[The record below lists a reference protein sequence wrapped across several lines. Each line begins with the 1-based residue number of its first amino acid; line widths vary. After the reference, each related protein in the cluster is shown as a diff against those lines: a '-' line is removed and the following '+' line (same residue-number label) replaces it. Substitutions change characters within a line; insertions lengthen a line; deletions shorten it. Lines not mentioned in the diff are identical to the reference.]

1 MNLKVQ
7 FDFTYEFKRLYT
19 KVFDIFR
26 LLWVS
31 YPRTEPT
38 VQKKS
43 VSFMEKIKGTFL
55 TRDKNRYLVGCF
67 YFNVCP

>member
-7 FDFTYEFKRLYT
+7 FHFTYEFKRLCA
-19 KVFDIFR
+19 KVVDIFR

-31 YPRTEPT
+31 YPLTEPT

-43 VSFMEKIKGTFL
+43 VSFMEKNKG
-55 TRDKNRYLVGCF
+55 
-67 YFNVCP
+67 YFFD